1 VRIVQISDT
10 HLSHLGGVTTANLRQ
25 VAAWVNATLAADL
38 IVNTGDIVAASPDQP
53 LDRDWAL
60 AAHAAFDAPVVYLP
74 GNHDVGEPGP
84 VPWKGLGVSSARVA
98 AHRAVFGSDR
108 FAVRDGG
115 WLVLGFNSELLGS
128 GLEEE
133 DEQWHWLARQLSSP
147 DFERL
152 LLFCHKPLWL
162 PRTAPSPAAL
172 TVPDQARERLL
183 ALAGDRLAAVG
194 SGHLHRYRR
203 RPRTQPPRVLEV
215 WAPSTGFIGQ
225 TETEAP
231 YFEQL
236 GVVEW
241 RLGETGTAV
250 DAWFRAPASLDE
262 REGTAIHELTQTVA
276 ALDAAGA

>member
-1 VRIVQISDT
+1 MRIVQVSDT
-10 HLSHLGGVTTANLRQ
+10 HLSRHGGVTTANLRLI
-25 VAAWVNATLAADL
+25 ADWVNTALRPDL

-53 LDRDWAL
+53 LDRDWARQ
-60 AAHAAFDAPVVYLP
+60 AHAAFDAPVVYLP

-84 VPWKGLGVSSARVA
+84 APWKGLGVTSGRVA
-98 AHRAVFGSDR
+98 GHCAVFGPDH

-115 WLVLGFNSELLGS
+115 WLVIGIDSELLGS

-133 DEQWHWLARQLSSP
+133 DAQWQWLE
-147 DFERL
+147 ERL
-152 LLFCHKPLWL
+152 AAAGADRLLVFCHKPLWL
-162 PRTAPSPAAL
+162 PRAAPSTAAL
-172 TVPDQARERLL
+172 TVPGHARERLL

-203 RPRTQPPRVLEV
+203 RPRPERPGILEV

-225 TETEAP
+225 TETESP

-241 RLGETGTAV
+241 RLGADGV
-250 DAWFRAPASLDE
+250 NAWFRAPADLDE
-262 REGTAIHELTQTVA
+262 REGTAVGELVRTVA
-276 ALDAAGA
+276 ELDAGA